1 MTLRPRAF
9 IFDLNGTMID
19 DMHYHIRSWHRI
31 LNSMGANLDYE
42 RVKEECYGKNNELL
56 ERIFPGR
63 LSESEKDAISIEK
76 EKEYQKEFRPH
87 LKLINGLDK
96 FLKEAKDNDI
106 KMAIGSAAI
115 RFNIDF
121 VLDGLDIA
129 NYFGAIISA
138 DDVKNS
144 KPDPETYIKCAEI
157 LGLEPS
163 DCIVFE
169 DSPKGVEAAARAGMK
184 SVVITTMSTPDEF
197 SQYDNVIEYISSY
210 NKLHSISTHFSVV
223 E

>member
-19 DMHYHIRSWHRI
+19 DMSWHIKAWYRI
-31 LNSMGANLDYE
+31 LNELGANIDYD

-56 ERIFPGR
+56 DRVFPGR
-63 LSESEKDAISIEK
+63 FTEAEKNTISIDK
-76 EKEYQKEFRPH
+76 ETQYQLEYRPH

-96 FLKEAKDNDI
+96 FLKDAKDNDI
-106 KMAIGSAAI
+106 SMAIGSAAI

-129 NYFGAIISA
+129 HYFGAIISA

-144 KPDPETYIKCAEI
+144 KPDPETYIKCAEK
-157 LGLEPS
+157 LGVDPA

-169 DSPKGVEAAARAGMK
+169 DSPKGVESAARAGMR
-184 SVVITTMSTPDEF
+184 SVVITTMSDRDEF